1 MELDVSCYHV
11 TFLSVLNLGLF
22 LLPTFS
28 VQAAAPHINKIAVYL
43 PCPRSRYVV
52 TNTNGTKRCSRCSYC
67 PRGFQVQTK
76 CSAYNNT
83 ICEPCPSGWYNDIKG
98 SKCKPCSGCKLG
110 EYIRHSCI
118 ATRDTKCRKCPKYTY
133 SLTANVTA
141 CLTCTRCRQNEKI
154 ISKCNR
160 FRDTVCGDCFHDHF
174 RESSTGSCLQCSPCP
189 YKLQHL
195 VVPECR
201 DKFGIHH
208 SNICWPGKTMV
219 LFNSKNYSNNLE
231 ITEKILDVELE
242 DYTYF
247 KKSVT
252 LPVILGFVLSCAVVF
267 ISAFIVMHF
276 TKCWRWT
283 RLGGFRNER
292 TFSIISEKLH
302 ENRDVTQNGDNV
314 TVDTVS
320 IKSID
325 SFSSDF
331 EMNSES
337 NILLDCA
344 LEVCVRT

>member
-98 SKCKPCSGCKLG
+98 
-110 EYIRHSCI
+110 
-118 ATRDTKCRKCPKYTY
+118 
-133 SLTANVTA
+133 N
-141 CLTCTRCRQNEKI
+141 
-154 ISKCNR
+154 
-160 FRDTVCGDCFHDHF
+160 HF